1 MAKPAASRPKLGRPA
16 DSDSAATRRRIVD
29 CAREYFAAN
38 GFDSTTNKQI
48 AEAAGITTAGLYH
61 YFPSKGEIYVAVCEQ
76 ISETIVATFERVSE
90 HESTLI
96 GRVRLLVEEGSVLS
110 REHTS
115 ALVFMSGMATEV
127 RSHPEVRRGIEK
139 IQREFGSLVS
149 TIISTADD
157 TTGLLAGTSAR
168 EFADFV
174 ASVMAILSRLNAAG
188 QDRRRRAVG
197 RTFIHLLEASA
208 HK

>member
-1 MAKPAASRPKLGRPA
+1 MAKPPVARPKLGRPA
-16 DSDSAATRRRIVD
+16 DADSAATRGRIVS
-29 CAREYFAAN
+29 CAQEYFAAN

-61 YFPSKGEIYVAVCEQ
+61 YFPSKGEIYVAVCDQ
-76 ISETIVATFERVSE
+76 ISQTIIATFERVSE
-90 HESTLI
+90 LDNTLI
-96 GRVRLLVEEGSVLS
+96 GRVRMLVEEGSVLS

-127 RSHPEVRRGIEK
+127 RSHPEIRRGIEK
-139 IQREFGSLVS
+139 IQREFSKLVS
-149 TIISTADD
+149 NIISTADD
-157 TTGLLAGTSAR
+157 TTGLLKDTSAQ

-174 ASVMAILSRLNAAG
+174 SSVMAIMSRLNAAG

-197 RTFIHLLEASA
+197 RTFIHLLQASA
-208 HK
+208 HH